1 MRTRIGLIGLAAAT
15 LVACNKPSDYDGDGY
30 TADIDCND
38 NDAAIHPDA
47 TEVCDGVDNNCDSSI
62 DGADADGAIAY
73 FADADADGYGGTA
86 LSITQCDAPSGFA
99 GNSDDCDDTNA
110 AINPDAAEICDLV
123 DNDCDALVDDEDDSV
138 DAAGFSTYYG
148 DADSDGYGQPDV
160 TVESCNAPTGYA
172 DNAEDC
178 DDTNADLNPE
188 TVWYSDVDGDTYG
201 AANYSMMSCEQ
212 PDGYVRNADDCDDLA
227 YAVNPDALEICDE
240 GIDNDCDGLSDDA
253 DDSVEASTFSTYY
266 SDGDADGYGDD
277 AMAVTQCALPSGY
290 TELGGDCD
298 DAEPLANPGG
308 TEICADGIDND
319 CSGDAPE
326 CTLPT
331 VGTSADAGMSFVASS
346 GSYFGYEEM
355 EIGDFNG
362 DGVNDLAVGDYYDS
376 VTGDYGQ
383 GSVSF
388 FYGPFSADSEN
399 SPDGMVHGEN
409 SYDYFG
415 EHMANMGDMDGDGA
429 DDLLVG
435 ADGWDYSNTDGTST
449 SMVGAFY
456 LIAGATTTE
465 SALTNQSNN
474 YGFSGESYLT
484 TDSASQGMVANLGDV
499 FGTGNNT
506 YALGGSG
513 YDVYDGSTTST
524 STNEGYI
531 YYGDFSTSNYGMIV
545 GDKKYDEAGYE
556 DRVAGMGDL
565 DGDGY
570 DDWAA
575 SGSLSYSST
584 NSTNG
589 EIWVFYGATS
599 ASWAYTSDADAILE
613 GNSSDYLGSKLAGG
627 ADIDDDGYDDLF
639 ANSDGSAEIYFGGS
653 GRLADGQAS
662 DVSVE
667 DTSGT
672 YSGMRYSTLS
682 VGDLTGD
689 GVGDIV
695 LADYYAAGN
704 YGGVWTLYGPLSSG
718 TYDVTSADSTLTGG
732 GYYDY
737 FGRDNAVGDIDG
749 DGIDDLLVGED
760 GQQTVWMFN
769 GGSM

>member
-99 GNSDDCDDTNA
+99 GNSDDCDDTDA
-110 AINPDAAEICDLV
+110 SINPDAAEICDLV
-123 DNDCDALVDDEDDSV
+123 DNDCDALIDDEDDSV
-138 DAAGFSTYYG
+138 DTAGFSTYYG

-172 DNAEDC
+172 DNADDC

-188 TVWYSDVDGDTYG
+188 TVWYSDVDGDSFG

-212 PDGYVRNADDCDDLA
+212 PDGYVGNADDCDDLVF
-227 YAVNPDALEICDE
+227 AVNPDALEICDG
-240 GIDNDCDGLSDDA
+240 GIDNDCDGLSDDD
-253 DDSVEASTFSTYY
+253 DDSVETSTYSTYY

-277 AMAVTQCALPSGY
+277 GMSITQCALPSGY
-290 TELGGDCD
+290 SALGGDCD

-399 SPDGMVHGEN
+399 SPDGMVYGEN

-415 EHMANMGDMDGDGA
+415 EHMANMGDINGDGA
-429 DDLLVG
+429 DDLAVG
-435 ADGWDYSNTDGTST
+435 ADGYDVGSYSS
-449 SMVGAFY
+449 VGALY
-456 LIAGATTTE
+456 LVSGTTSTE
-465 SALTNQSNN
+465 SAVANQSTNF
-474 YGFSGESYLT
+474 GFSGANVLFEDESYIY
-484 TDSASQGMVANLGDV
+484 AGVVANLGDV
-499 FGTGNNT
+499 FGTGGT
-506 YALGGSG
+506 TLGYGGYG
-513 YDVYDGSTTST
+513 YDTPST
-524 STNEGYI
+524 SSGFI
-531 YYGDFSTSNYGMIV
+531 YYGDLSSGSTGIV
-545 GDKKYDEAGYE
+545 SGDYYDQAGYK
-556 DRVAGMGDL
+556 DRVEGMSDL
-565 DGDGY
+565 DGDGF

-575 SGSLSYSST
+575 SGAMSYSSG
-584 NSTNG
+584 NSYAG
-589 EIWVFYGATS
+589 EVWVFYGATS
-599 ASWAYTSDADAILE
+599 ASWSYTSDADAILE
-613 GNSSDYLGSKLAGG
+613 GNASDYLGSKLAGG
-627 ADIDDDGYDDLF
+627 ADIDGDGYDDLF
-639 ANSDGSAEIYFGGS
+639 ASTNGSVEVYFGSA
-653 GRLADGQAS
+653 GRLYFGQAS
-662 DVSVE
+662 DISIE
-667 DTSGT
+667 DTTSS
-672 YSGMRYSTLS
+672 YSSINGSALS

-689 GVGDIV
+689 GTGDLV
-695 LADYYAAGN
+695 MADYFGANNLGV
-704 YGGVWTLYGPLSSG
+704 VWTFYGPLSSG

-732 GYYDY
+732 ATYDY
-737 FGRDNAVGDIDG
+737 FGRDNKVGDMDG